1 MRLRKLA
8 ENIEM
13 QATTLASEIR
23 NMLDFGD
30 SDIRKEFYDPSKLSY
45 GYQVA
50 EAMVRL
56 SNAVELFDKELNV
69 ENKGNN

>member
-8 ENIEM
+8 QNIEM
-13 QATTLASEIR
+13 QAIALASEVKD
-23 NMLDFGD
+23 MLDFGD
-30 SDIRKEFYDPSKLSY
+30 SDIRKEFYNPSKLSH

-56 SNAVELFDKELNV
+56 SNAVELFDKELNIETGG
-69 ENKGNN
+69 EN